1 MGLNA
6 KNISKAKNKPA
17 KKKGGSKSGGS
28 TRGGKSGAAS
38 SAPPRAQAHT
48 IDTNRREYIYQM
60 AGVNKTLSN
69 GKQVLKNINIA
80 YFPGVKIGVVGANG
94 SGKSTLLKIIA
105 GLDSEYDGIAAPQT
119 GIRIGYLAQDPELP
133 FATVDENI
141 TDAVAETRDDLEKF
155 KELSSAIAAPDITDD
170 ERERITKEWER
181 VQNRIEASNGWELER
196 NIDRAR
202 EALRCPPGDALVEN
216 LSGGE
221 RRRVALCALLLRRP
235 ELLILDEP
243 TNHLDCL
250 SILWLERFLETF
262 EGTVLAVTH
271 DRYFLESLTDWIL
284 EIDNGNAYPYEGNY
298 STYLEKKATRME
310 AEEKQASSRQKMIR
324 QELEWIRSNPK
335 ARQTKSKARISRFD
349 SLIEEDAQAEKR
361 SVLDRIYIPP
371 GPKLGSIV
379 VEADGVRKCFGD
391 RVLFE
396 NLTFSLPRGG
406 IVGVIGPNGSG
417 KTTLLKMIMG
427 QEEPDAGEFRVGE
440 TVRVMYADQSRT
452 SLENDK
458 SVFDAVSEGN
468 EEIDLGGRTVK
479 SRAYLSWFNFKG
491 QDQQKPTAALSGGE
505 LNRLALAQVTKAGGN
520 LLLGDELTNDADS
533 DLIRNLEDAL
543 LSFVGCAVVV
553 SHDILFLDRIATHIL
568 AFEGDQVPG
577 QVTFFEGNFS
587 AYLEDKKRRLGDTTP
602 SRMKFAKLPAL

>member
-1 MGLNA
+1 M
-6 KNISKAKNKPA
+6 KNS
-17 KKKGGSKSGGS
+17 
-28 TRGGKSGAAS
+28 
-38 SAPPRAQAHT
+38 
-48 IDTNRREYIYQM
+48 
-60 AGVNKTLSN
+60 
-69 GKQVLKNINIA
+69 
-80 YFPGVKIGVVGANG
+80 
-94 SGKSTLLKIIA
+94 LLKIIA

-119 GIRIGYLAQDPELP
+119 GIRIGYLAQEPELP

-155 KELSSAIAAPDITDD
+155 KELSSSIAAPDITDD

-181 VQNRIEASNGWELER
+181 VQNRIEAANGWELER

-221 RRRVALCALLLRRP
+221 RRRVALCALLLRQP

-298 STYLEKKATRME
+298 STYLEKKAARME

-349 SLIEEDAQAEKR
+349 SLVEEDAKAEKR

-379 VEADGVRKCFGD
+379 VDADGVRKCFGD

-440 TVRVMYADQSRT
+440 TVRVCYLT
-452 SLENDK
+452 SY
-458 SVFDAVSEGN
+458 F
-468 EEIDLGGRTVK
+468 
-479 SRAYLSWFNFKG
+479 
-491 QDQQKPTAALSGGE
+491 ALS
-505 LNRLALAQVTKAGGN
+505 Q
-520 LLLGDELTNDADS
+520 
-533 DLIRNLEDAL
+533 
-543 LSFVGCAVVV
+543 
-553 SHDILFLDRIATHIL
+553 
-568 AFEGDQVPG
+568 
-577 QVTFFEGNFS
+577 
-587 AYLEDKKRRLGDTTP
+587 
-602 SRMKFAKLPAL
+602 PA